1 MSKTQRAKHY
11 CLGSELHRPRFLHV
25 AAASMRWSANF
36 GYSSKLEI
44 VAPMLGLA
52 WESFKKVA
60 ASPSSRGVVELVENT
75 AKKK

>member
-1 MSKTQRAKHY
+1 
-11 CLGSELHRPRFLHV
+11 
-25 AAASMRWSANF
+25 MRWSANF